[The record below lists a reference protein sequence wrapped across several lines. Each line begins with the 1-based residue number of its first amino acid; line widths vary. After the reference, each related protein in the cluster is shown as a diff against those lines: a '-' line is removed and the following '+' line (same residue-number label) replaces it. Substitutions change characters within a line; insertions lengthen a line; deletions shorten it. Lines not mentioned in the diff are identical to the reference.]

1 MSDSKKYLI
10 GVYDDDTVL
19 LEAIYAIRTKG
30 VKVLE
35 AFTPFPVHGI
45 DDALGYK
52 RSRLP
57 IAAFMFGATGT
68 TCAIC
73 LQVLTL
79 GIDWPMNIGGKPNL
93 AYPAFIPVSFEAT
106 VLFAAL
112 GMVGTFLVASGLGPG
127 AQKTVFDPRSSDD
140 KFVLVLDLEKNS
152 KFSQEQ
158 LSLFLK
164 ESGASEV
171 NDKEIIG

>member
-10 GVYDDDTVL
+10 GVYDDDAVL
-19 LEAIYAIRTKG
+19 LDAISAIRAQG
-30 VKVLE
+30 VKILE

-45 DDALGYK
+45 DDVLGYK

-68 TCAIC
+68 TCAVC

-79 GIDWPMNIGGKPNL
+79 GVDWPMNIGGKANL
-93 AYPAFIPVSFEAT
+93 PYPDFIPVSFEAT

-127 AQKTVFDPRSSDD
+127 AQKTVFDARSSDD
-140 KFVLVLDLEKNS
+140 KFVLVLDLEKNN
-152 KFSQEQ
+152 KFSQDQ
-158 LSLFLK
+158 LSLLLK
-164 ESGASEV
+164 DSGASEV
-171 NDKEIIG
+171 NEKEIVG